1 MIILSSEQELAR
13 EAARLQN
20 QNLIIEA
27 VAGAGKTFT
36 LIEILK
42 VLSGEVAFTAY
53 NKDIATEIQQRIAP
67 LNLDNVN
74 VGTIHSMG
82 FGAIRR
88 AIKNVKVDG
97 NKLSKL
103 AKDEFYGDYE
113 NLREIAIK
121 GAELAKQVM
130 PKTHQ
135 EWQKMFDHYNAWD
148 IVPEDINSDTAID
161 AAQYLLNVS
170 NNSRNVVDFS
180 DMIYMPIQFNL
191 RIWQYDVILLDEAQ
205 DTNRARREIIKKMLK
220 PNGILIA
227 VGDPHQ
233 AIYGFTGADNNS
245 LNIIKEEFNAKILRL
260 STTYRCPKK
269 IVEYAQQWV
278 SHIQS
283 HESSPEGVLDFC
295 GIKDMNVM
303 PNDAILCRNTRP
315 LIEVAYSLIRKKIPC
330 KVEGRKIG
338 EGLIKLINRWKSSKT
353 VGKLEEKLEE
363 WAEREI
369 KKNKDKERFSV
380 CQDIE
385 DRFQTIKVFIEQCD
399 EADDL
404 TVLTQKIRNLFED
417 NTSGCVI
424 LSTIH
429 KAKGREWNH
438 VFALGMNKYSPSK
451 WARNEWEIEQER
463 NLCYVQV
470 TRAKQHLT
478 IVDV

>member
-1 MIILSSEQELAR
+1 MIILSSEQKLAI
-13 EAARLQN
+13 EAARRQN
-20 QNLIIEA
+20 SNLIIEA

-42 VLSGEVAFTAY
+42 ILEGSIAFTAY
-53 NKDIATEIQQRIAP
+53 NKDIATEISQRISP

-82 FGAIRR
+82 FGSIRR
-88 AIKNVKVDG
+88 AFKNVKVDG
-97 NKLSKL
+97 NKLNKL
-103 AKDEFYGDYE
+103 AKEEFNGEYE
-113 NLREIAIK
+113 YLRDIAIK

-130 PKTHQ
+130 PKTFEDWH
-135 EWQKMFDHYNAWD
+135 KMFDHYNLWD
-148 IVPEDINSDTAID
+148 MVSEDAAID

-170 NNSRNVVDFS
+170 NSVKNVVDFS

-205 DTNRARREIIKKMLK
+205 DTNRARRELIKKMLK

-233 AIYGFTGADNNS
+233 AIYGFTGADHNS
-245 LNIIKEEFNAKILRL
+245 LNIIKEEFNSEVLRL

-269 IVEYAQQWV
+269 IVEYAQKWV
-278 SHIQS
+278 GHIKA
-283 HESSPEGVLDFC
+283 HESAPEGLLDFC
-295 GIKDMNVM
+295 KITDINPN
-303 PNDAILCRNTRP
+303 PNDAIICRNTRP
-315 LIEVAYSLIRKKIPC
+315 LIEIAYKLLRENISC

-338 EGLIKLINRWKSSKT
+338 EGLIKLINKWKSVKT
-353 VGKLEEKLEE
+353 VCQLEQKLDE
-363 WAEREI
+363 WAEKEI
-369 KKNKDKERFSV
+369 QKNKDKEKFTV

-385 DRFQTIKVFIEQCD
+385 DRVQTIKVFIEQCEETD
-399 EADDL
+399 GIAIL
-404 TVLTQKIRNLFED
+404 IQKIKSLFED

-438 VFALGMNKYSPSK
+438 VYALGMNKYSPSK
-451 WARNEWEIEQER
+451 WAKMEWEIKQEK

-470 TRAKQHLT
+470 TRSKHHLT
-478 IVDV
+478 IVEA